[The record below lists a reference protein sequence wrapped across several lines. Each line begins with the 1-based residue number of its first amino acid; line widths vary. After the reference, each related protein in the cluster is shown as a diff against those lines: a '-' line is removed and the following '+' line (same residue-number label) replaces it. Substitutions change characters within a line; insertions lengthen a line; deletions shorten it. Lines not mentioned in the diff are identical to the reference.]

1 MSTEDTINSLGSRLR
16 SGQITRRE
24 FIQVV
29 VGLGLSGA
37 AASALA
43 ACSTSPQPAATS
55 APAAPAAAAGTSA
68 PALPAAAATSAPA
81 AAGPKKGGTLRRGW
95 QPPTTLDPA
104 LQNNV
109 NEIAAVAQMYDWF
122 VWIDEKNQPAPAL
135 ATGWET
141 SKDGLTWTFELR
153 KGVTFHSGKTLTTDD
168 VIFTFNRLKDKTIG
182 AATAD
187 LYANISQIKA
197 PDASHVQ
204 FILSKPNPDLAAD
217 LGDYHSAVVDST
229 QKDFKTTFNG
239 TGPFIMEKFSP
250 EDRATFKRNPN
261 YWMSGMPYLDGVQD
275 IYAPE
280 LNAHVE
286 SLRGGQIDV
295 VMGLPAELAETL
307 KKEGKST
314 LLEGLTNM
322 HFAIRMRSDRGAA
335 KDPRVR
341 QALKLA
347 TDRSAI
353 LQTARLGY
361 GVTGRDTPIG
371 PVLGDYYLQAPE
383 PQRDVAKAKALLKEA
398 GFENLQITLTAQ
410 NSFDVPKIAVVW
422 QQQLAEAGVK
432 VDINV
437 VPVDTYY
444 QDDGWLQVDYGITDW
459 GSRATPQPYLQLAYM
474 TGAKWNETH
483 WSDPEL
489 DTLATQAASEMDHA
503 KRVDLY
509 KKIQQIFIDRGPII
523 VPYFEK
529 SVVATAPKVKGLVVH
544 PDFSRSTMR
553 SVYIEG

>member
-1 MSTEDTINSLGSRLR
+1 VSTEETINSLGSRLR
-16 SGQITRRE
+16 SGQISRRE
-24 FIQVV
+24 FIQML

-43 ACSTSPQPAATS
+43 ACSSPPPPAATAAPAGSSPAQPAATS
-55 APAAPAAAAGTSA
+55 APVAG
-68 PALPAAAATSAPA
+68 
-81 AAGPKKGGTLRRGW
+81 GPKKGGTLRRGW

-104 LQNNV
+104 LQTNV
-109 NEIAAVAQMYDWF
+109 NEIAAVSQIYDWF

-141 SKDGLTWTFELR
+141 SKDGLTWTFEMR
-153 KGVTFHSGKTLTTDD
+153 KGVTFHSGKALTTDD

-187 LYANISQIKA
+187 LYSNISQIKA
-197 PDASHVQ
+197 VDATHVQ
-204 FILSKPNPDLAAD
+204 FSLTKPNPDLAAD
-217 LGDYHSAVVDST
+217 LGDYHAAVVASDT
-229 QKDFKTTFNG
+229 KDFKATFNG
-239 TGPFIMEKFSP
+239 TGPFMMDKFSP
-250 EDRATFKRNPN
+250 EDRASFKRNPN
-261 YWMSGMPYLDGVQD
+261 YWMSGMPYLDAIQD
-275 IYAPE
+275 IYAPQ
-280 LNAHVE
+280 LNSHVE
-286 SLRGGQIDV
+286 SLRAGQIDV

-307 KKEGKST
+307 KKEGKAN
-314 LLEGLTNM
+314 LLLGQTNM
-322 HFAIRMRSDRGAA
+322 HFAIRMRSDRGPC

-347 TDRSAI
+347 TDRNAI
-353 LQTARLGY
+353 LQSARLGY

-371 PVLGDYYLQAPE
+371 PAFGDYYLQAPE
-383 PQRDVAKAKALLKEA
+383 PQRDVAKAKALLQEA
-398 GFENLQITLTAQ
+398 GVNNLQITLTAQ

-474 TGAKWNETH
+474 TGAKWNESH

-489 DTLATQAASEMDHA
+489 DNLATQAASEMDHA

-509 KKIQQIFIDRGPII
+509 KKIQQIFIDRGSII

-529 SVVATAPKVKGLVVH
+529 SVVATAANIKGLEVH
-544 PDFSRSTMR
+544 PDYSRSTMR
-553 SVYIEG
+553 SVYIQS

>member
-1 MSTEDTINSLGSRLR
+1 MTTDDTLNSLSKLLR

-43 ACSTSPQPAATS
+43 ACASPQQPAATS
-55 APAAPAAAAGTSA
+55 APAAPA
-68 PALPAAAATSAPA
+68 AAAATSAPA

-104 LQNNV
+104 LQTNV
-109 NEIAAVAQMYDWF
+109 NEIAAVAQIYDWF

-153 KGVTFHSGKTLTTDD
+153 KGVTFHSGKALTTDD

-204 FILSKPNPDLAAD
+204 FILAKPNPDLPAD

-229 QKDFKTTFNG
+229 VKDFKTTFNG
-239 TGPFIMEKFSP
+239 TGPFIMDKFSA
-250 EDRATFKRNPN
+250 EDRATYKRNPN
-261 YWMSGMPYLDGVQD
+261 YWMSGMPYLDGMQD

-286 SLRGGQIDV
+286 SLRGGQMDV

-307 KKEGKST
+307 KKEGKFP

-361 GVTGRDTPIG
+361 GVSGRDTPIG
-371 PVLGDYYLQAPE
+371 PVFADYYLNVPE
-383 PQRDVAKAKALLKEA
+383 PKRDVAKAKALLKEA

-410 NSFDVPKIAVVW
+410 NAMDVPAIAQVW

-444 QDDGWLQVDYGITDW
+444 QDSGWLQVDYGITDW
-459 GSRATPQPYLQLAYM
+459 GSRATPQPYLQLAYV

-489 DTLATQAASEMDHA
+489 DSLATQAASEMDHA
-503 KRVDLY
+503 KRIDLY

-529 SVVATAPKVKGLVVH
+529 SVVATAPKIKGLVVH
-544 PDFSRSTMR
+544 PDYSRSTMR

>member
-1 MSTEDTINSLGSRLR
+1 MTTDDTLNSLSKRLR

-43 ACSTSPQPAATS
+43 ACASPQQPAATS
-55 APAAPAAAAGTSA
+55 APAAPA
-68 PALPAAAATSAPA
+68 AAAATSAPA

-104 LQNNV
+104 LQTNV
-109 NEIAAVAQMYDWF
+109 NEIAAVAQIYDWF

-153 KGVTFHSGKTLTTDD
+153 KGVTFHSGKALTTDD
-168 VIFTFNRLKDKTIG
+168 VIFTFNRLKDKKIG

-204 FILSKPNPDLAAD
+204 FILAKPNPDLPAD

-229 QKDFKTTFNG
+229 VKDFKTTFNG
-239 TGPFIMEKFSP
+239 TGPFTMDKFSP
-250 EDRATFKRNPN
+250 EDRATYKRNPN
-261 YWMSGMPYLDGVQD
+261 YWMSGMPYLDGMQD

-286 SLRGGQIDV
+286 SLRGGQMDV

-307 KKEGKST
+307 KKEGKFP

-361 GVTGRDTPIG
+361 GVSGRDTPIG
-371 PVLGDYYLQAPE
+371 PVFADYYLNVPE
-383 PQRDVAKAKALLKEA
+383 PKRDVAKAKALLKEA

-410 NSFDVPKIAVVW
+410 NAMDVPAIAQVW

-444 QDDGWLQVDYGITDW
+444 QDSGWLQVDYGITDW

-489 DTLATQAASEMDHA
+489 DTLAAQAASEMDHA
-503 KRVDLY
+503 KRIDLY

-529 SVVATAPKVKGLVVH
+529 SVVATAPKIKGLVVH
-544 PDFSRSTMR
+544 PDYSRSTMR

>member
-1 MSTEDTINSLGSRLR
+1 MSSEDTLNSLSDRLR
-16 SGQITRRE
+16 SGQISRRQ
-24 FIQVV
+24 FIQALLLLAV
-29 VGLGLSGA
+29 SGA
-37 AASALA
+37 TASTLA
-43 ACSTSPQPAATS
+43 ACAGSPPPQPTAAPGGPGQPTT
-55 APAAPAAAAGTSA
+55 APAAVGTAAPAAS
-68 PALPAAAATSAPA
+68 
-81 AAGPKKGGTLRRGW
+81 GPKKGGVLKRGW

-104 LQNNV
+104 LQTNV

-135 ATGWET
+135 ATGWES
-141 SKDGLTWTFELR
+141 SKDGTTWTFELR
-153 KGVTFHSGKTLTTDD
+153 KGVTFHNGKPLTTDD

-187 LYANISQIKA
+187 LYANISEIKA
-197 PDASHVQ
+197 VDASHIQ
-204 FILSKPNPDLAAD
+204 FVLAKPNPDLPAD
-217 LGDYHSAVVDST
+217 LGDYHAAVVASDT
-229 QKDFKTTFNG
+229 KDFKSTFNG
-239 TGPFIMEKFSP
+239 TGPFMMDKFSP
-250 EDRATFKRNPN
+250 EDRAIFKRNPN
-261 YWMSGMPYLDGVQD
+261 YWMSGLPYLDGVQD
-275 IYAPE
+275 LYAPQ
-280 LNAHVE
+280 LTSHVE
-286 SLRGGQIDV
+286 ALRAGELHM
-295 VMGLPAELAETL
+295 VMGVPAELAETL
-307 KKEGKST
+307 KKEGKTT
-314 LLEGLTNM
+314 LLEGQTNM
-322 HFAIRMRSDRGAA
+322 HFAIRMRCDRGAA

-353 LQTARLGY
+353 LQAARLGY

-371 PVLGDYYLQAPE
+371 PAFGDYYLNVPE
-383 PQRDVAKAKALLKEA
+383 PKRDVAKAKALLQEA
-398 GFENLQITLTAQ
+398 GVANLQITLMAQ
-410 NSFDVPKIAVVW
+410 NSFDVPKIATVW
-422 QQQLAEAGVK
+422 KEQLAEAGVT

-483 WSDPEL
+483 WSDAEL
-489 DTLATQAASEMDHA
+489 DQLATQAGSEMDHA

-529 SVVATAPKVKGLVVH
+529 SIVATLPTVKGVAVH
-544 PDFSRSTMR
+544 PDYSRSTMR